1 MLELSQ
7 ILNTNAEILLI
18 ILIMFVAG
26 VVVGYIFAKVI
37 KKLII
42 ISIIIFVLSYIGIIS
57 LNIGKIQEFSQEIK
71 NTVISALAPFIPS
84 VTFIVGVIIGFIL
97 GLI

>member
-1 MLELSQ
+1 MELSQ
-7 ILNTNAEILLI
+7 FLGTNSELLLI
-18 ILIMFVAG
+18 VLIMFVAG

-42 ISIIIFVLSYIGIIS
+42 ISIIIFILSYIGVVS
-57 LNIGKIQEFSQEIK
+57 LNLGKIQELSQEIK
-71 NTVISALAPFIPS
+71 NIIISALAPFIPS
-84 VTFIVGVIIGFIL
+84 LTFIAGVVVGFIL

>member
-1 MLELSQ
+1 MELSQ
-7 ILNTNAEILLI
+7 FLGTNSELLLI
-18 ILIMFVAG
+18 VLIMFVAG

-42 ISIIIFVLSYIGIIS
+42 ISIIIFILSYIGVVS
-57 LNIGKIQEFSQEIK
+57 LNLGKIQELSQEIK
-71 NTVISALAPFIPS
+71 NIIVSALAPFIPS
-84 VTFIVGVIIGFIL
+84 LTFIAGVVVGFIL

>member
-1 MLELSQ
+1 MELSQ
-7 ILNTNAEILLI
+7 FLGTNSELLLI
-18 ILIMFVAG
+18 VLIMFVAG

-42 ISIIIFVLSYIGIIS
+42 ISIIIFILSYIGVVS
-57 LNIGKIQEFSQEIK
+57 LNLGKIQELSQEIK
-71 NTVISALAPFIPS
+71 NIIVSALAPFIPS
-84 VTFIVGVIIGFIL
+84 LTFIAGVVVGFVL